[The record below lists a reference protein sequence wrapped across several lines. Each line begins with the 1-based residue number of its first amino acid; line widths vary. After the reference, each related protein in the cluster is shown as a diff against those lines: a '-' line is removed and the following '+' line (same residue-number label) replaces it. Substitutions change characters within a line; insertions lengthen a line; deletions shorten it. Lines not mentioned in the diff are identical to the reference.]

1 MLSQKGD
8 AMKIFWKIFFAF
20 MTVIPL
26 FFGVFG
32 YILISRSFQDS
43 YELEVE
49 DCKKECRTFWLT
61 FEMNLQ
67 VMDEEEMDA
76 DSVKN
81 MAEGL
86 VQNLDYK
93 TYDYAIYNE
102 DGEEIYRRG
111 ATEKVSQTGQETS
124 DVEKSG
130 EKTTETGE
138 ENSKGKETENGDWQR
153 WKDATQDQKLAWQM
167 YRENGK
173 NYLQVVCSGGK
184 KDAVYY
190 LETVKDITKIYEK
203 RDSLIGNYQM
213 LLGALLVCTGILTL
227 VMSHLLSRNIVKLSQ
242 LTRMFTA
249 GDYTV
254 RADIRGGD
262 ETGMLAEDFN
272 QMGDSLVEKVEEL
285 TDAARRQEEFS
296 ASFAHELKTPLTS
309 IIGYAD
315 MLRTMEMPEEERM
328 ETADYIF
335 RQGKRLE
342 SLSRKLLELIVTGQE
357 TIGLQ
362 DIRTERLTSQLDIL
376 VKHAME
382 EKGIEFTTDVEK
394 VILHGEG
401 ELLVSLLGNLLDN
414 ARKAVEPGGH
424 IQLRGRLAEERYIF
438 TVQDDGIGMEEEQ
451 IRHLTE
457 PFYRVDKSR
466 ARKNGGAGL
475 GLTLCQKIV
484 ELHQGSLEIC
494 SEPGEGTV
502 VSVSLPV
509 SPQEKLQEVEEDA

>member
-1 MLSQKGD
+1 
-8 AMKIFWKIFFAF
+8 MKIFWKIFFAF
-20 MTVIPL
+20 MTVIPI

-67 VMDEEEMDA
+67 VMDKEEIDA
-76 DSVKN
+76 DSVRS
-81 MAEGL
+81 MVEGL
-86 VQNLDYK
+86 LQNLDYK
-93 TYDYAIYNE
+93 TYNYTVYNE
-102 DGEEIYRRG
+102 EGAVIYSRG
-111 ATEKVSQTGQETS
+111 PVEKVLQIGQKASGAGESGGQTAQKG
-124 DVEKSG
+124 G
-130 EKTTETGE
+130 EG
-138 ENSKGKETENGDWQR
+138 ENSKGKETDSGGWQR
-153 WKDATQDQKLAWQM
+153 LIEATGEQKLAWQM
-167 YRENGK
+167 YTEKGK
-173 NYLQVVCSGGK
+173 NYLQVICRGGRE
-184 KDAVYY
+184 DAVYY
-190 LETVKDITKIYEK
+190 LESVKDITKIYEK
-203 RDSLIGNYQM
+203 RESLTLNYQM

-227 VMSHLLSRNIVKLSQ
+227 VLSHLLSRNIVKLSQ
-242 LTRMFTA
+242 VTRAFTA
-249 GDYTV
+249 GDFTV
-254 RADIRGGD
+254 RADIGGGD

-272 QMGDSLVEKVEEL
+272 QMGDSLTEKMEEL

-315 MLRTMEMPEEERM
+315 MLRTMDMPEEERM

-342 SLSRKLLELIVTGQE
+342 SLSRKLLELIVARQE
-357 TIGLQ
+357 TIVFQ

-376 VKHAME
+376 VRHAME
-382 EKGIEFTTDVEK
+382 EKKIKFTTDVEK
-394 VILHGEG
+394 TILHGDG

-414 ARKAVEPGGH
+414 ARKAAEPGGH
-424 IQLRGRLAEERYIF
+424 IRLQGRLASDKYIF
-438 TVQDDGIGMEEEQ
+438 SVQDDGMGMEETQ

-466 ARKNGGAGL
+466 ARKYGGAGL

-494 SEPGEGTV
+494 SKPGEGTT
-502 VSVSLPV
+502 VSVLLPV
-509 SPQEKLQEVEEDA
+509 PSQEELQEAEQDA

>member
-26 FFGVFG
+26 FFCVFG
-32 YILISRSFQDS
+32 YILVSRSFQDS

-93 TYDYAIYNE
+93 TYDYAIYDE
-102 DGEEIYRRG
+102 DGEEVYRRG
-111 ATEKVSQTGQETS
+111 ATEKAG
-124 DVEKSG
+124 
-130 EKTTETGE
+130 
-138 ENSKGKETENGDWQR
+138 NGDWQR

-203 RDSLIGNYQM
+203 RDSLIANYQM

-227 VMSHLLSRNIVKLSQ
+227 VLSHLLSKNIVKLSQ

-254 RADIRGGD
+254 RANIRGGD

-376 VKHAME
+376 VRHAME
-382 EKGIEFTTDVEK
+382 EKEIEFTTDIEEMV
-394 VILHGEG
+394 LYGEG

-424 IQLRGRLAEERYIF
+424 IQLQGRLAEERYVF
-438 TVQDDGIGMEEEQ
+438 TVQDDGIGMEKEQ

-494 SEPGEGTV
+494 SEPGKGTV